1 MSLLSDFLSSKEL
14 EIAKSL
20 MLENKLEEILRQL
33 KKDSIESK
41 VALQKIQDLI
51 DKQSKKL
58 VKKPEIVVAEAIIR
72 PTGLLDPIILIKPV
86 DNQVDDVL
94 EQVRQRVIKGQRV
107 LITALTKK
115 FAEELDI
122 YFKQINVKSAYI
134 HSDVETL
141 ERVEILS
148 DLRRGKY
155 DVLIGINLLRE
166 GLDLPEVSLVAIFD
180 ADKEG
185 FLRSKTS
192 LIQIIGRAARHQE
205 GTVIMYAQRIT
216 ASMQFAIDETD
227 RRRNLQI
234 AYNQK
239 HNITPKSTERELQNI
254 VDDLHEE
261 IDKNEEFGEASAIWM
276 PTGFEKSEKKSRRGR
291 KNQDEKDKN
300 NRRGKQVYADFDSQK
315 EKFLEQIKALNL
327 NKEELKVKMQI
338 AIDEMKFEEAAA
350 IRDLLE

>member
-1 MSLLSDFLSSKEL
+1 MSLLSQFLSSKEL
-14 EIAKSL
+14 KIAKSL
-20 MLENKLEEILRQL
+20 LLENKLEEILRQL
-33 KKDSIESK
+33 KKRNLKPNEAFEKTNYLIE
-41 VALQKIQDLI
+41 
-51 DKQSKKL
+51 KQSKKL
-58 VKKPEIVVAEAIIR
+58 IKKTELTIAQAIIR

-86 DNQVDDVL
+86 NNQVEDVL

-134 HSDVETL
+134 HSDVDTL

-155 DVLIGINLLRE
+155 DVLVGINLLRE

-205 GTVIMYAQRIT
+205 GTVIMYADKIT
-216 ASMQFAIDETD
+216 ASMQYALDETE

-234 AYNQK
+234 LYNQK
-239 HNITPKSTERELQNI
+239 HHITPKSTQRELQNI
-254 VDDLHEE
+254 VEDLREE
-261 IDKNEEFGEASAIWM
+261 INKNDQFGEADAIWM
-276 PTGFEKSEKKSRRGR
+276 PTGFEKNSKKGRGR
-291 KNQDEKDKN
+291 PNKQDKSNK
-300 NRRGKQVYADFDSQK
+300 RGKQLYADFDAQK
-315 EKFLEQIKALNL
+315 EEFLIELKKLNL
-327 NKEELKVKMQI
+327 TQMELKNKMQN
-338 AIDEMKFEEAAA
+338 AIDNMQFEEAAA
-350 IRDLLE
+350 IRDLLK